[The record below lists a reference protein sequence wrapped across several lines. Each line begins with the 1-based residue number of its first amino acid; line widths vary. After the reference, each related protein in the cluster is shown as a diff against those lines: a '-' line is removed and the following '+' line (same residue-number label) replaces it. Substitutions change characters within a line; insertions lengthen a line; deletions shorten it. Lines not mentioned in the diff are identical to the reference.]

1 MIFPSICFLRRR
13 SRYTAALQFLVT
25 VVNVSVILNI
35 LNSFFFFFNNRAPR
49 IGVTVKGFGVK
60 EKRSIYY
67 GSFNILFHIHCISG
81 ILLVKQSS
89 HLSKAHRYVNKPA

>member
-1 MIFPSICFLRRR
+1 MDR
-13 SRYTAALQFLVT
+13 T
-25 VVNVSVILNI
+25 
-35 LNSFFFFFNNRAPR
+35 PR

-67 GSFNILFHIHCISG
+67 GSLKILFHIHCVSG

-89 HLSKAHRYVNKPA
+89 HLSKAYRYVNKPA